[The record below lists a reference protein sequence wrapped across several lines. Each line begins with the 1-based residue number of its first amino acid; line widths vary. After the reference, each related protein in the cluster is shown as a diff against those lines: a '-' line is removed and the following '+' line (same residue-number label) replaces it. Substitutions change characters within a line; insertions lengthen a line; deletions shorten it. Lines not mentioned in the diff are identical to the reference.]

1 MRAFSIEMTASIRA
15 NRCRT
20 YQAATLETACE
31 LAMSD
36 MDWSGADIAG
46 EPNPVGS
53 ITAVRADGCQL
64 IVPETFAEPGFAN
77 GNAFEVAIGLL
88 KIFATDSRAG
98 RQTASHWLDRAFL
111 AIELA
116 EANAENES
124 GIIQSPRQTCP
135 ENGCD

>member
-15 NRCRT
+15 TRCRT

-36 MDWSGADIAG
+36 TDWSGADMASDPI
-46 EPNPVGS
+46 PVGS
-53 ITAVRADGCQL
+53 IVAVRANGCQL
-64 IVPETFAEPGFAN
+64 IVPETFAEPGFAD
-77 GNAFEVAIGLL
+77 GNAFEIAIGLL

-116 EANAENES
+116 EATAENKS
-124 GIIQSPRQTCP
+124 GTILNSRPVSP
-135 ENGCD
+135 ENDRD

>member
-15 NRCRT
+15 TRCRT

-36 MDWSGADIAG
+36 TDWSGAGMASDPI
-46 EPNPVGS
+46 PVGS
-53 ITAVRADGCQL
+53 ITAVRANGCHL
-64 IVPETFAEPGFAN
+64 IVPETFAEPSFAN

-116 EANAENES
+116 EANTENES
-124 GIIQSPRQTCP
+124 GIIQSPCQVCP
-135 ENGCD
+135 ENGRD